1 MNGNSL
7 LVDTNILLYYL
18 DGNLEVKKLLEG
30 NNIYVSFI
38 TEIELLSY
46 HKLDSSAET
55 IIQQFLDNCIVFDL
69 NQEIKDLTIEIR
81 KSTNLKLPD
90 SFIASTSYFLNIPLF
105 TADKQFEKVNVI
117 DLILYQ

>member
-1 MNGNSL
+1 ME
-7 LVDTNILLYYL
+7 I
-18 DGNLEVKKLLEG
+18 LEVKKLLEG

-46 HKLDSSAET
+46 HKLDSSTET
-55 IIQQFLDNCIVFDL
+55 IIQKFLDNCIVFDL
-69 NQEIKDLTIEIR
+69 NQEIKDLTIEMR

-90 SFIASTSYFLNIPLF
+90 SIIASTSYFLNIPLF
-105 TADKQFEKVNVI
+105 TADKQFERVNVI